1 MVFVFMFILLTV
13 YVLYMKIILS
23 NRRESVKKDWL
34 QIDMLLKKRN
44 DLIPSLIDIT
54 KDYFLE
60 EETINNIRSA
70 RNNVLS
76 SKSKKDK
83 MKNSNKL
90 TSELGH
96 LFSITERFSD
106 LKNNSEFIDIQSR
119 LHDTEDQINNSRRR
133 YNNKVLDYTHKLDMF
148 PFKIVAKV
156 FNYKPEDYFD
166 EEEILEL

>member
-1 MVFVFMFILLTV
+1 MVFIFMFILLTV

-60 EETINNIRSA
+60 EEAINNIRSA

-96 LFSITERFSD
+96 LFCITERFSD
-106 LKNNSEFIDIQSR
+106 LKNNSEFIDIQSK